1 MDPPGGY
8 VSVFDLRKYKGPLVI
23 LGVLLCLAI
32 LDLYVGRVQNR
43 ALEEKAA
50 HRKATE
56 RLAYYLE
63 RTTVEDIYYTGKG
76 NTYRMRLRYENVRPE
91 EEMWIMVYA
100 VKVFIQVGTLW
111 RELSVNDG
119 RMKRGDY
126 SAERLMKDP
135 YTMTVTFDQSINNFQ
150 ELMQGY
156 MHLKIGSLSYISAE
170 AVTKEDLIEK
180 YEDVFLYLNTS
191 RKPGRVKTLLH

>member
-1 MDPPGGY
+1 VAG
-8 VSVFDLRKYKGPLVI
+8 LRKYSVPIVI
-23 LGVLLCLAI
+23 LSIIAVLVA
-32 LDLYVGRVQNR
+32 LDLFVGRMQSS

-50 HRKATE
+50 HKKANE

-63 RTTVEDIYYTGKG
+63 RTTVEDIFYTGKG
-76 NTYRMRLRYENVRPE
+76 NIYEMRLRYENVRPE

-100 VKVFIQVGTLW
+100 VKAFVQVGTLW

-126 SAERLMKDP
+126 SAERLKEP
-135 YTMTVTFDQSINNFQ
+135 YTMTVTFNMAVSNYQ

-156 MHLKIGSLSYISAE
+156 MHMKIGSLSYISAE

-180 YEDVFLYLNTS
+180 YEDVFLYLSTV
-191 RKPGRVKTLLH
+191 KKKGRVKTLLH

>member
-1 MDPPGGY
+1 MGSSGGH
-8 VSVFDLRKYKGPLVI
+8 VSAFDLGKYKGPLFI
-23 LGVLLCLAI
+23 LGFLLFLAV
-32 LDLYVGRVQNR
+32 LDLYVGHVQGK
-43 ALEEKAA
+43 ALAEKMA
-50 HRKATE
+50 HRKANE

-91 EEMWIMVYA
+91 EEMWIMVFA

-126 SAERLMKDP
+126 SAERLDKP
-135 YTMTVTFDQSINNFQ
+135 YTMTVTFDQSIKDFQ

-191 RKPGRVKTLLH
+191 KKPGRVKTLLH